1 MRKVLFL
8 SVLILIA
15 GSSWAQELKKF
26 SMDEPAA
33 GFGAVNDPAVKA
45 EGKGS
50 LRIFT
55 PGPSTICL
63 GQLDLDG
70 AKAENAALVYR
81 ARLKSELEGSAYLEM
96 WVTVDGKSYFSKG
109 LPTAVEGH
117 RDWAEARAPFYLQKG
132 QRATQAV
139 FNLVIN
145 GKGTVWVDDAALS
158 LEPLPAQTARP

>member
-1 MRKVLFL
+1 MRKVLFV
-8 SVLILIA
+8 SVLILMA
-15 GSSWAQELKKF
+15 GAGRAQDLKKF
-26 SMDEPAA
+26 SMDDPVA
-33 GFGAVNDPAVKA
+33 GFGAVNDAAVRA

-50 LRIFT
+50 LRIT
-55 PGPSTICL
+55 APGPSTICL
-63 GQLDLDG
+63 GQVEGLDV
-70 AKAENAALVYR
+70 ENATLVCR

-109 LPTAVEGH
+109 LPTAVEGK
-117 RDWAEARAPFYLQKG
+117 RDWTAAQAPFYLQKG

-158 LEPLPAQTARP
+158 KEPLPAAAKKP